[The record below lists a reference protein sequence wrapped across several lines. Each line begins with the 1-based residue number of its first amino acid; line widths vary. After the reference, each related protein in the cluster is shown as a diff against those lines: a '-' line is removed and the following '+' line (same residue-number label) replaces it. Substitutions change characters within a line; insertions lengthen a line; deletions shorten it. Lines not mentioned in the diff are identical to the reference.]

1 MFNLHHLKIQPLIM
15 EYSKIIAITGLPGLF
30 ELISSKSDGGIV
42 RSLDDKSTRFV
53 SSRVHQF
60 SHLESIEVYTTRHNV
75 NLVDVLKA
83 MEGSKEK
90 LPDDKDSSGLRT
102 YFEKVYPELDF
113 DRVYTS
119 DLKKMVKWYAVLAKN
134 EVEIKLSEPVAAK
147 ETPVDEEIEK
157 EEKPAKKATAV
168 KSEIKPVEKTTEDK
182 KQAKIIEEPKATEK
196 KPVAKKA
203 AEKKEASVK
212 PAKKA
217 DTKKTDPKKAD
228 PKTAKK
234 SAAKPAAKKAAP
246 KKAAPKKK

>member
-1 MFNLHHLKIQPLIM
+1 M

-83 MEGSKEK
+83 MEGTSEK
-90 LPDDKDSSGLRT
+90 LPDDKDAGGLKS

-119 DLKKMVKWYAVLAKN
+119 DLKKMVKWFATLAKN
-134 EVEIKLSEPVAAK
+134 QVEIKLSEPVA
-147 ETPVDEEIEK
+147 EEVE
-157 EEKPAKKATAV
+157 EEKAAPEE
-168 KSEIKPVEKTTEDK
+168 KSEKSTKKPSPVKAEVKPATKSVE
-182 KQAKIIEEPKATEK
+182 EK
-196 KPVAKKA
+196 KPVKKTIESKVGDAKPVKKETSKKEVAEVKDSKKA
-203 AEKKEASVK
+203 APKKESPSKEV
-212 PAKKA
+212 
-217 DTKKTDPKKAD
+217 
-228 PKTAKK
+228 KK
-234 SAAKPAAKKAAP
+234 STAKPAAKKTAA
-246 KKAAPKKK
+246 KKK

>member
-1 MFNLHHLKIQPLIM
+1 M

-83 MEGSKEK
+83 MEGTSEK
-90 LPDDKDSSGLRT
+90 LPDDKDAGGLKS

-119 DLKKMVKWYAVLAKN
+119 DLKKMVKWYTTLAKN
-134 EVEIKLSEPVAAK
+134 QVEIKLSEPVAEAV
-147 ETPVDEEIEK
+147 E
-157 EEKPAKKATAV
+157 EEKPAAEEKTEKSTKKPSPAKAEVKPAT
-168 KSEIKPVEKTTEDK
+168 KPVEDK
-182 KQAKIIEEPKATEK
+182 KTGKKAVETK
-196 KPVAKKA
+196 AADAKPV
-203 AEKKEASVK
+203 KKE
-212 PAKKA
+212 
-217 DTKKTDPKKAD
+217 TPKKEVAEV
-228 PKTAKK
+228 KN
-234 SAAKPAAKKAAP
+234 SKKAAP
-246 KKAAPKKK
+246 KKESPSKEVKKSSAKPASKKPAAKKK